1 MNIRVNSFGI
11 WWHRKEEELKS
22 GRKGDTRMAH
32 GELNSFDRVRFSG
45 FKLRAN
51 LIPQGFLF

>member
-22 GRKGDTRMAH
+22 GRRGDTRMFH
-32 GELNSFDRVRFSG
+32 GGFDRVRFSG